1 MTAGF
6 LENDLKRPHTL
17 VLTLLERL
25 GKKERNVGVG
35 GEAQLLS
42 RFTYEKLSRLPS
54 SSFFTLQRLG
64 FAFRLHGRYERPS
77 VLSETA
83 ARLIVSPFF
92 TSTPRAPMNL
102 EARGVYFHPAGD
114 WLNLG
119 PAFRSWQRKL
129 TFTGAVLGNT
139 ICGRGEGHVFLLA
152 SA

>member
-1 MTAGF
+1 MREVESVAVDF
-6 LENDLKRPHTL
+6 
-17 VLTLLERL
+17 
-25 GKKERNVGVG
+25 
-35 GEAQLLS
+35 
-42 RFTYEKLSRLPS
+42 F
-54 SSFFTLQRLG
+54 FFTLQRLG
-64 FAFRLHGRYERPS
+64 FAFRLRGRHGRPS

-83 ARLIVSPFF
+83 ARLIVSPFL

-102 EARGVYFHPAGD
+102 EARGVYFRPAGD